1 MKKLGL
7 FLLPLSLVAF
17 EVNFNKEF
25 SKELMP
31 DTLSTHITIR
41 IDSDNEQKI
50 SSRLANF
57 NEKIKLS
64 KEVEKKLGSYTV
76 RPNYKYSSNNTPK
89 ITGYIGELRY
99 KINAQKAKNINKFV
113 GLVNDLKESRDTS
126 ITVSGLS
133 WKVKRS
139 TYNVAL
145 DILRLEAI
153 NWAQTYAKNL
163 SEDLNTT
170 CTVKNININS
180 LSQPRYARAQMS
192 MDRMSKVSNVP
203 VPQANYEKISINPTY
218 TLECK

>member
-1 MKKLGL
+1 MKKLTL

-31 DTLSTHITIR
+31 DTLSTDLIVR
-41 IDSDNEQKI
+41 IDSDNEKDI
-50 SSRLANF
+50 SNRLAFF
-57 NEKIKLS
+57 NEKIKLN
-64 KEVEKKLGSYTV
+64 KEVEKKLGNYTI

-99 KINAQKAKNINKFV
+99 KINSVKAKSINQFISS
-113 GLVNDLKESRDTS
+113 VNELKESRDTS

-133 WKVKRS
+133 WKVKNS

-163 SEDLNTT
+163 SEDLHKK
-170 CTVKNININS
+170 CTVKHVNINTYNR
-180 LSQPRYARAQMS
+180 PRYARTEMAYDS
-192 MDRMSKVSNVP
+192 MAKNASVP
-203 VPQANYEKISINPTY
+203 VPQANHQKISINPNY
-218 TLECK
+218 KLECK